1 MVKYPRVWFFVP
13 RGLRGYHQFKIVG
26 DSRGLHFFCLRL
38 IEAVGDYV
46 KSVGLLE
53 VAQDFFGMGKKVG
66 LGRSSVHEILFKGGW
81 DCSRISSSM
90 GKYPWEPFAPQAL
103 LVDFSQV
110 VVIPKLEVDRMERG
124 EKLLEAR
131 NAQVLQGINL
141 KEFRERFA
149 YIPIVIP

>member
-1 MVKYPRVWFFVP
+1 
-13 RGLRGYHQFKIVG
+13 
-26 DSRGLHFFCLRL
+26 
-38 IEAVGDYV
+38 
-46 KSVGLLE
+46 
-53 VAQDFFGMGKKVG
+53 MGKKVG

-81 DCSRISSSM
+81 DCCCICSSM
-90 GKYPWEPFAPQAL
+90 GKYPGEAFATQSL
-103 LVDFSQV
+103 FVDFAEV

-149 YIPIVIP
+149 YIPIVIPKGMV